1 MIFSYNALCQSFPVS
16 IFLTCNLL
24 TTSDHS
30 LQMGCFSNDA
40 TSTMLACSLQQINF
54 VSTIQDENTI
64 GLIGYII
71 YLFLLIGYI
80 IYSFYLFLYFFL
92 LGSLDWCY
100 CMGEC
105 EEYKCSIMAN
115 FDFFLLPGLAI
126 LQYYEY
132 TTTTKNNKNKKERKK
147 EKRRASQQ
155 NHCTIIRE
163 WREKGLEN

>member
-1 MIFSYNALCQSFPVS
+1 MPKFSSFNFFNLQPV
-16 IFLTCNLL
+16 

-115 FDFFLLPGLAI
+115 FDFFFFLVW
-126 LQYYEY
+126 QYSNIMNIQQQQK
-132 TTTTKNNKNKKERKK
+132 TTKTKKKERKK
-147 EKRRASQQ
+147 NEGPASRTTVQ
-155 NHCTIIRE
+155 
-163 WREKGLEN
+163 